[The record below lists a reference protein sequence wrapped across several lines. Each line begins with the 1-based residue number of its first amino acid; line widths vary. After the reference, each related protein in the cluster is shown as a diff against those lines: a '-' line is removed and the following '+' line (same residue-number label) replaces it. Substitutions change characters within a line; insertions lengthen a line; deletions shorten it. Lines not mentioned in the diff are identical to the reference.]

1 MVIDCTADR
10 NLSNASTHLQLND
23 LNKVNQN
30 QQTFQPPANQIV
42 QYNQANYQPNQAHF
56 NELDQKMNAF
66 NEKSNLVQNNLLKDS
81 NQSINL
87 HQQDESLDDSEDEND
102 DILEISPCG
111 RWSKRRDQVK
121 FHFLFYEFLF
131 YGFLFYGFCF
141 VDFVHQIKATSSN
154 RLILVFYISIRLNNM
169 TYRIWIVRF
178 SQLMAKR
185 VLKSFGMRSESQNV
199 KIYKQ
204 TNRVCT
210 RCSIDLY
217 S

>member
-30 QQTFQPPANQIV
+30 QRTFQPPANQIV
-42 QYNQANYQPNQAHF
+42 QYNQPNYQPNQAHF

-121 FHFLFYEFLF
+121 FHFLFY
-131 YGFLFYGFCF
+131 GFLFYGFCF
-141 VDFVHQIKATSSN
+141 MDFVLWILFIKLNQIHP
-154 RLILVFYISIRLNNM
+154 I
-169 TYRIWIVRF
+169 
-178 SQLMAKR
+178 
-185 VLKSFGMRSESQNV
+185 G
-199 KIYKQ
+199 
-204 TNRVCT
+204 
-210 RCSIDLY
+210 
-217 S
+217 